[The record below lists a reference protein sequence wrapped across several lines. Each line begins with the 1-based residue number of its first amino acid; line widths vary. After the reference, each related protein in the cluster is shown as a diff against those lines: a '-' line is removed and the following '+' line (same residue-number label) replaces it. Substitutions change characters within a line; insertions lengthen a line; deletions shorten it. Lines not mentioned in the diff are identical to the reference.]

1 MIHADCESHTFGS
14 QTVVL
19 IAQSPGEDRQLC
31 GRMSRRKSIA
41 DLIPAALS
49 ATRSPST
56 SYCRP
61 FTGPTPYC
69 GHNDFGPIGK
79 RYRNRSTL
87 QRLLLMRT
95 GMTYAPTRIV
105 TNETAGSAP
114 GVSEQIPR
122 TRTVALSGSR
132 TAVGVPAS
140 SHSLARAGE
149 VHTPVFCG

>member
-1 MIHADCESHTFGS
+1 MPIANRHTFGS
-14 QTVVL
+14 QTGVL

-31 GRMSRRKSIA
+31 RRMSRRKSRA

-69 GHNDFGPIGK
+69 GHNGFGPLGNATEID
-79 RYRNRSTL
+79 RQL
-87 QRLLLMRT
+87 QRSPLMRT

-105 TNETAGSAP
+105 TNETADSAP

-122 TRTVALSGSR
+122 ARTVALSGSR

-140 SHSLARAGE
+140 AHSLARADE